1 MTASVESILLANFR
15 KRTDKILN
23 YFWIGFILYTAS
35 YALATTTAVNYIL
48 CQGLQIIGILILV
61 PTSIRL
67 ISWKFTN
74 QYLRAVF
81 IIYSIWQLSVILRA
95 TNFDYANIKDLM
107 FDAELGLF
115 RFFVPLIILFPK
127 NLLYYKKTLIAILIL
142 GALFLLYDGLFIK
155 NLMNLDYENNN
166 TKFTYEHFVKVL
178 SVPCGLIILTF
189 RYQEKR
195 IKYFSIIV
203 LIVST
208 LFAVIRA
215 RRALL
220 FLTISPLLFSYMLYL
235 YSQKKKFFTLL
246 LPFLVSMFFLFYGVK
261 NYSTNT
267 PEVLSLLSDRAT
279 EDTRTNVEIMFYR
292 DMNLQNWIIG
302 KGIDGQYFCPGI
314 ETGTHA
320 IYRNMIE
327 TDYLNII
334 LKGGLISFVLMLMI
348 AIPAFVKGLFFS
360 ENLLSKAAAI
370 WILLWLFELYPATVN
385 TFSLHHLT
393 FWIAIGICYSDV
405 IRELPEKTLT
415 RVFSLKKGDEKSD
428 FQSED

>member
-1 MTASVESILLANFR
+1 MVSLVESILLENFR
-15 KRTDKILN
+15 IRTDKILN

-35 YALATTTAVNYIL
+35 YALATTTAVNYIV
-48 CQGLQIIGILILV
+48 CQALQIIGILIFITAAIKL
-61 PTSIRL
+61 IR
-67 ISWKFTN
+67 WKFTN
-74 QYLRAVF
+74 QYLKVIF
-81 IIYSIWQLSVILRA
+81 IIYCIWQLFIILRA
-95 TNFDYANIKDLM
+95 TYFDYSSIKVLM

-115 RFFVPLIILFPK
+115 RFFVPLILLFPK
-127 NLLYYKKTLIAILIL
+127 NLLYYKKTLTAILIL

-178 SVPCGLIILTF
+178 SVPCGLILLTF
-189 RYQEKR
+189 RYQNKR
-195 IKYFSIIV
+195 IKYFSILV
-203 LIVST
+203 LIVSA
-208 LFAVIRA
+208 LFAIIRA

-246 LPFLVSMFFLFYGVK
+246 LPFLISMFFLFYGIK
-261 NYSTNT
+261 NYSNNT
-267 PEVLSLLSDRAT
+267 PEMFSLLSDRAT
-279 EDTRTNVEIMFYR
+279 EDTRSNVEIMFYR
-292 DMNLQNWIIG
+292 DMNLQDWIIG
-302 KGIDGQYFCPGI
+302 KGIDGEYFCPGI

-334 LKGGLISFVLMLMI
+334 LKGGIISFLLLLMI
-348 AIPAFVKGLFFS
+348 AIPAFVKGLFYS

-370 WILLWLFELYPATVN
+370 WIILWLLELYPVTVN

-393 FWIAIGICYSDV
+393 FWIAIGVCYSDV
-405 IRELPEKTLT
+405 IRVIPEKTLT
-415 RVFSLKKGDEKSD
+415 RIFSLKKGDVKSD
-428 FQSED
+428 YQSED